1 MSLKRQ
7 ATCREQSK
15 AERLCIVKIFL
26 NDFICSRMAG
36 AQWGAPADF
45 IGLCSLLLVS
55 EVLFWRVVDVRQRG
69 VGTAARVLENI

>member
-7 ATCREQSK
+7 ATCCEQSK
-15 AERLCIVKIFL
+15 AERLCIVKNFL

-45 IGLCSLLLVS
+45 IDLCSLLLVS
-55 EVLFWRVVDVRQRG
+55 ELLFRRVVDIGRRW
-69 VGTAARVLENI
+69 VGTAAHVLESI